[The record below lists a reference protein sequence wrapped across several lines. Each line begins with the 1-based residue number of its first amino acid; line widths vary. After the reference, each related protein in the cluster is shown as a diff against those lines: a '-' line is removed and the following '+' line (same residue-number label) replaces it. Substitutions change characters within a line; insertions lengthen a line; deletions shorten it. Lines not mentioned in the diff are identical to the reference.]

1 MRPSAPGTLNENA
14 DVNVR
19 MVMKKILGILL
30 SAVLI
35 ATSLLLFPACRAKPG
50 DSLEAP
56 PGERAAEGQVALTA
70 DAARTAGIKTE
81 TARVRTFH
89 PAVKASGTVALN
101 QKKYVKVTPR
111 VTGRVESVLAYEGD
125 RVRAG
130 QDLFNIWSPDLLAA
144 QAEYLQILAR
154 VPAGGTAPASE
165 DEKLHEGLLRS
176 AEAKLRTM
184 GFEDAD
190 IASLRANRL
199 SLPVLAVRAPISGT
213 VVEAEAAV
221 GMAAEPGTCLCAL
234 ADLTSLWVLVNVF
247 EADLASV
254 EVGAKAEITVT
265 AYPGEVFSG
274 TFTLVGA
281 FIDEASRTVKGR
293 VEVAN
298 GSGRLKPGM
307 FGEVRII
314 AKDPVTM
321 LSVPERAVRTIAGK
335 TVVFLPGPGG
345 SFVRRDIR
353 IGRTIGESVEVL
365 EGLREGESVVTD
377 GSFDVKAELLKS
389 TLEGEK

>member
-1 MRPSAPGTLNENA
+1 
-14 DVNVR
+14 
-19 MVMKKILGILL
+19 MKNLKKMIGITAAL
-30 SAVLI
+30 SGISLFLI
-35 ATSLLLFPACRAKPG
+35 QACTAKPG
-50 DSLEAP
+50 ESQAAP
-56 PGERAAEGQVALTA
+56 PGVQATEGTVVLTA

-81 TARVRTFH
+81 MAQVRTFH

-111 VTGRVESVLAYEGD
+111 VAGRVEKVFAFEGD

-130 QDLFNIWSPDLLAA
+130 QDLFWLWSPDLMAA

-154 VPAGGTAPASE
+154 IPTGEKAPASE
-165 DEKLHEGLLRS
+165 DEKLHEGLLKS
-176 AEAKLRTM
+176 AEAKLETM

-190 IASLRANRL
+190 LASLRTNRRA
-199 SLPVLAVRAPISGT
+199 LPVLPIRAPISGT

-221 GMAAEPGTCLCAL
+221 GTAAETGTCLSAV
-234 ADLTSLWVLVNVF
+234 ADLTALWVQVNVF
-247 EADLASV
+247 EVDLASV
-254 EVGAKAEITVT
+254 AVGAKAELTVT
-265 AYPGEVFSG
+265 AYPGEAFQG
-274 TFTLVGA
+274 TLTLVGA
-281 FIDEASRTVKGR
+281 FIDEATRTVKGR

-298 GSGRLKPGM
+298 SAGRLKPGM

-345 SFVRRDIR
+345 TFVRRDIR
-353 IGRTIGESVEVL
+353 KGRTVE
-365 EGLREGESVVTD
+365 EYVVFLD
-377 GSFDVKAELLKS
+377 KMVDQERYVVFSIP
-389 TLEGEK
+389 